1 MSHKGRTLWSRGCQG
16 KENISSLFH
25 RGFPHWVMIFGFL
38 FTYKSE
44 APENLLEAV
53 CVDKTCPS
61 LTESHEVA
69 NQLLCFGTLKYHCLK
84 FFSHKE
90 CVVYFAGKN
99 PPFFCLGVHSWLL
112 NFLKQKKREREREL
126 GSPHNSK
133 TEWYQFSWND
143 VHASFPPL
151 LCLGSLGPDSL
162 WLNLSRY

>member
-99 PPFFCLGVHSWLL
+99 PPFFRLGVHSWLL
-112 NFLKQKKREREREL
+112 NFLKQKKRERERERARKF
-126 GSPHNSK
+126 S
-133 TEWYQFSWND
+133 QFKD
-143 VHASFPPL
+143 RMVPIL
-151 LCLGSLGPDSL
+151 LK
-162 WLNLSRY
+162 